1 MAKQGAPPG
10 NRNAAK
16 DVAYSGTWKTD
27 APSFYRY
34 ITAPFPVGIGADWK
48 TIQKLAAVVT
58 RYDKDPGEAPKIK
71 KLRTELLPSLPG
83 NGEVGNGRSFDNIKA
98 TDGGTSREYTLRRL
112 KRDDPA
118 LAERVMSGELSANA
132 AAIEAGF
139 RKRPT
144 PIETALRAW
153 LLPLPARGQS
163 RVLSPQLVKHVLIVE
178 G

>member
-1 MAKQGAPPG
+1 
-10 NRNAAK
+10 
-16 DVAYSGTWKTD
+16 
-27 APSFYRY
+27 
-34 ITAPFPVGIGADWK
+34 
-48 TIQKLAAVVT
+48 
-58 RYDKDPGEAPKIK
+58 
-71 KLRTELLPSLPG
+71 
-83 NGEVGNGRSFDNIKA
+83 
-98 TDGGTSREYTLRRL
+98 
-112 KRDDPA
+112 
-118 LAERVMSGELSANA
+118 VMSGELSANA